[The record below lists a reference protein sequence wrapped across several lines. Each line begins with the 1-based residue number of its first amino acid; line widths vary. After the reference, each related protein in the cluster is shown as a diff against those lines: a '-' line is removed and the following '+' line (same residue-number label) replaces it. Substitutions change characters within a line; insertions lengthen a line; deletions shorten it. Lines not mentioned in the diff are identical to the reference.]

1 MIDRILQFSI
11 KWRVFIVVLGLA
23 LAGAGLYSMT
33 RLPIDAVPDVTSNQ
47 VQINTLAPGF
57 APLEMEKY
65 VTFPIEVAMGSL
77 PRKEEI
83 RSISQFGLS
92 QVTVTFEDGADIY
105 WARQLV
111 LERLREAERELP
123 PGVAPELAPIST
135 GLGEIY
141 QFTVER
147 GIRAGAPRETGEPVE
162 GKDSLTEAAHRD
174 SFDGHKS
181 QEDELM
187 DLRTTLDWYIKPQ
200 LRTVPGVIEIN
211 SFGGREKQY
220 EALVDPRK
228 LVGYGLTLRQVIEA
242 LERNNINAGGA
253 YLERG
258 GEQQLLRGV
267 GLIQSTRDIEN
278 IVVTAQHGTPV
289 YVRDIAQ
296 VGLGAQVRQ
305 GAATRD
311 GKGETVMGMVMMLK
325 GENSRTVTEQVKE
338 RLEKIQKSLPPG
350 VVIKPFYDRT
360 DLVEKTVHTAGKN
373 LIEGGV
379 LVILV
384 LFLFLLQL
392 RAGLIVSS
400 AIPLSMVFAVIG
412 MNYFGV
418 SANLMSLG
426 AIDFGLIVD
435 AAVIIVENC
444 VRRLS
449 ERRKELGRPLSGEE
463 RMETIWRGS
472 VEVRRASQFGE
483 MIIIAAYIPI
493 LSLAGMEGKMFKPM
507 AFTVILALSGA
518 LLLSLT
524 LIPALCA
531 LFLKDRH
538 EERENR
544 IVAFLKRVY
553 EPVLRIAIRYRIAT
567 VGAAL
572 AFFAVCLALFPLLGS
587 EFLPELDEG
596 AVAVNHMRLKSVSL
610 TESVRQTQMIEKEL
624 KQYPEVETV
633 VSRIGRPE
641 IATDPMGP
649 DMADTYVFLKPKS
662 EWKKGKSKEELV
674 GEMSEAMEEIP
685 GVAASFSQP
694 IKFRMMELIE
704 GVGVRSDVG
713 IKIFGDDL
721 DTLLRE
727 ANEVARIV
735 RTVSG
740 AEDVKA
746 QQITGLPVLQV
757 DIAREAIARYGINVA
772 DVQEIIQS
780 AIAGAR
786 ATKVLEGFSRFDLVV
801 RFPAWARQDAAAIGN
816 LLVSAPGGQ
825 KVPLSQLARI
835 VSEEGPAEVSRENG
849 QRRITVE
856 ANVRGRDIGSFV
868 AEAQRKVEEGV
879 KLPPGYTMDWGGMYE
894 HLESGRKR
902 LMIVVPVTFFL
913 IFLLLFTTFNSLKQ
927 AALVFTGIPFAI
939 TGGVLA
945 LLIRGMSFSMSA
957 GIGFIALFGVA
968 VLNGV
973 VMVSF
978 INQLREDGAPLEKA
992 IVQGALTRL
1001 RPVLMTAL
1009 VASLGFVPMA
1019 LSTGTGAEV
1028 QRPLATVVIG
1038 GLITSTLLTLLVLP
1052 AIYRWFEKERAEDGA
1067 KAMERVEGEVRALE
1081 ANV

>member
-596 AVAVNHMRLKSVSL
+596 AVAVNHMRLKSASL
-610 TESVRQTQMIEKEL
+610 TEAVRQTQMIEKEL

-649 DMADTYVFLKPKS
+649 DMADTYVFLKSKS
-662 EWKKGKSKEELV
+662 EWKSGKSKEELV
-674 GEMSEAMEEIP
+674 GAMSESVEKIP

-713 IKIFGDDL
+713 VKIFGDDL

-727 ANEVARIV
+727 ATE
-735 RTVSG
+735 
-740 AEDVKA
+740 
-746 QQITGLPVLQV
+746 
-757 DIAREAIARYGINVA
+757 
-772 DVQEIIQS
+772 
-780 AIAGAR
+780 
-786 ATKVLEGFSRFDLVV
+786 VLEGFMRFGLVV
-801 RFPAWARQDAAAIGN
+801 RFPTWARRDAEAIGN

-927 AALVFTGIPFAI
+927 AALVFTGIPFAV

-945 LLIRGMSFSMSA
+945 LLLRGMNFSMSA
-957 GIGFIALFGVA
+957 GVGFIALFGVA

-978 INQLREDGAPLEKA
+978 INQLREAGAPLETA
-992 IVQGALTRL
+992 IVQGAVTRL

>member
-11 KWRVFIVVLGLA
+11 KYRVFIVVLGL
-23 LAGAGLYSMT
+23 LLLGGGLYSAT
-33 RLPIDAVPDVTSNQ
+33 KLPIDAVPDVTSNQ

-65 VTFPIEVAMGSL
+65 VSFPIEVAMSSL

-92 QVTVTFEDGADIY
+92 QVTVTFEDGVDIY

-111 LERLREAERELP
+111 LERLMEAERELP
-123 PGVAPELAPIST
+123 PGVAPELSPIST

-141 QFTVER
+141 QFTIER
-147 GIRAGAPRETGEPVE
+147 ESSGNNLAVKKDLLPPSGSSEKPAEGNSGKEESASETQHT
-162 GKDSLTEAAHRD
+162 DD
-174 SFDGHKS
+174 
-181 QEDELM
+181 LM

-200 LRTVPGVIEIN
+200 LRTVPGVIEVN

-220 EALVDPRK
+220 EVAVDPRK
-228 LVGYGLTLRQVIEA
+228 LVGYGLSLHQVIEA
-242 LERNNINAGGA
+242 LEHNNINAGGA
-253 YLERG
+253 YIEKG

-278 IVVTAQHGTPV
+278 IVVSAQKGTPI

-296 VGLGAQVRQ
+296 VGLGSQVRQ

-325 GENSRTVTEQVKE
+325 GENSRTVTEHVKE
-338 RLEKIQKSLPPG
+338 KLQRIQKSLPAG

-360 DLVEKTVHTAGKN
+360 ELVEKTVSTAGKN

-400 AIPLSMVFAVIG
+400 AIPLSMLFAIIG
-412 MNYFGV
+412 MNYFGI

-444 VRRLS
+444 VRHLV
-449 ERRKELGRPLSGEE
+449 EKRKELGRPLTQEE
-463 RMETIWRGS
+463 RHQTIWKGS

-493 LSLAGMEGKMFKPM
+493 VSLAGMEGKMFKPM

-524 LIPALCA
+524 LTPALCA
-531 LFLKDRH
+531 IFLKDYAS
-538 EERENR
+538 ERENP
-544 IVAFLKRVY
+544 IVAFLKRGY
-553 EPVLRIAIRYRIAT
+553 EPLLRKAVRYRVAT
-567 VGAAL
+567 VGGAL
-572 AFFAVCLALFPLLGS
+572 AFCLVCIAMFPLLGS

-596 AVAVNHMRLKSVSL
+596 SIAVNHMRLKSVSL
-610 TESVRQTQMIEKEL
+610 TESVRQTEMIEKTL
-624 KQYPEVETV
+624 KQFPEVETV

-662 EWKKGKSKEELV
+662 EWSNGRSKDELV
-674 GEMSEAMEEIP
+674 AEMSEAMEKIP
-685 GVAASFSQP
+685 GVVASFSQP
-694 IKFRMMELIE
+694 IKFRMMELVE
-704 GVGVRSDVG
+704 GVGVRSDVA
-713 IKIFGDDL
+713 IKVFGDDL

-727 ANEVARIV
+727 ANEIAKVV
-735 RTVSG
+735 RAIPG
-740 AEDVKA
+740 AEDVKV
-746 QQITGLPVLQV
+746 QQVTGLPVLQ
-757 DIAREAIARYGINVA
+757 ININREAIARYGINVG
-772 DVQEIIQS
+772 DVQQIIES
-780 AIAGAR
+780 AIAGTQ
-786 ATKVLEGFSRFDLVV
+786 ATEVFEGFMRFGLVV
-801 RFPAWARQDAAAIGN
+801 RFPTWARQDAAAIGN
-816 LLVSAPGGQ
+816 LQVSAPGGQ
-825 KVPLSQLARI
+825 KIPLSQLAEI
-835 VSEEGPAEVSRENG
+835 KSEEGPAEVSRENG

-856 ANVRGRDIGSFV
+856 VNVRERDIGSFV
-868 AEAQRKVEEGV
+868 AEAQSKVDSQV
-879 KLPPGYTMDWGGMYE
+879 KLPPGYIMDWSGMYE

-945 LLIRGMSFSMSA
+945 LLFRGMHFSMSA

-978 INQLREDGAPLEKA
+978 INQLRDQGMPLEKA
-992 IVQGALTRL
+992 IIEGAITRL

-1019 LSTGTGAEV
+1019 FSTGTGAEV

-1038 GLITSTLLTLLVLP
+1038 GLITSTLLTLFVLP
-1052 AIYRWFEKERAEDGA
+1052 AIYRWFQKERNEI
-1067 KAMERVEGEVRALE
+1067 EVETKEEAFEVG
-1081 ANV
+1081 V